1 MNFEEEINVICDI
14 SNQKHTD
21 ADILRLRQ
29 LYSSNLQVAKFITN
43 LGEGN
48 DIHIGDSIYQGTD
61 AKVIHEIVRTLLQ
74 ELQQTPRKPISIA
87 SELIAT
93 LSHAKFKDEEGE
105 RGGFGSSFRYE
116 IYLEDVVLEDEQNN
130 DSYQLYKLRGNWQSF
145 VGKYVYAF
153 NTLVDT
159 PWGHNKR
166 PYGRFEVVVKT
177 INGVLDQIRVK
188 ADRYDDSANNYAAN
202 KVEQLIE
209 LKIRNRH
216 FL

>member
-1 MNFEEEINVICDI
+1 
-14 SNQKHTD
+14 
-21 ADILRLRQ
+21 
-29 LYSSNLQVAKFITN
+29 
-43 LGEGN
+43 
-48 DIHIGDSIYQGTD
+48 
-61 AKVIHEIVRTLLQ
+61 
-74 ELQQTPRKPISIA
+74 
-87 SELIAT
+87 LIAT
-93 LSHAKFKDEEGE
+93 LSHAQFKGEEGE

-130 DSYQLYKLRGNWQSF
+130 DSHQLYKISGNWQSF
-145 VGKYVYAF
+145 VGKYVYAL
-153 NTLVDT
+153 NKLVDT

-209 LKIRNRH
+209 SKIRNRH
-216 FL
+216 L